1 MYLPRTAGV
10 QRWVLRRVRIGGQ
23 ADGDEHRPKVNTRL
37 LGRQWQPMR
46 STWFVLLLMTLMSPG
61 AVAGSEEIGW
71 KASGKGGAVAAGNA
85 GAVEAGIAMLRQR
98 GNAADAAAATI
109 LALAVTDYGSFSIG
123 GEVPL
128 LIYLA
133 DRQEVKVLCGVG
145 CVPLDPKAIEW
156 LYANGIPSKGSMK
169 ATPVPGAVDLC
180 VTLLKALWH
189 EVVGGG
195 DCPNAGPARRWRPRL
210 APGVGRHAS
219 QASGSG

>member
-1 MYLPRTAGV
+1 
-10 QRWVLRRVRIGGQ
+10 
-23 ADGDEHRPKVNTRL
+23 
-37 LGRQWQPMR
+37 MR

-61 AVAGSEEIGW
+61 VVAGSEEIGW

-145 CVPLDPKAIEW
+145 ALHW
-156 LYANGIPSKGSMK
+156 TRRRSNGSMQMGF
-169 ATPVPGAVDLC
+169 PRRGA
-180 VTLLKALWH
+180 
-189 EVVGGG
+189 
-195 DCPNAGPARRWRPRL
+195 
-210 APGVGRHAS
+210 
-219 QASGSG
+219 